1 MVTQILMRKR
11 IMDTYILNLQKVT
24 GIHTQIRITA
34 TPMLMIRII
43 TVIPTRMK
51 QVFKATSLRNQLMF
65 TPIRMVITTM
75 VTLIS

>member
-1 MVTQILMRKR
+1 MVTQSLMRKR

-51 QVFKATSLRNQLMF
+51 QVFKATYLRNQLMF